1 MKKFII
7 FSLLFLFATRTFA
20 PNQQSIAIFYSPPVE
35 PFSRLIYA
43 VGMVEG
49 KCDTLAYNEFE
60 QAAGYFQIRPIR
72 LEDYS
77 RRTGIKYTTED
88 MFDYEKA
95 EEVFLYYAH
104 QIGPYNF
111 EKIARNWNGSGARTT
126 EYWNQVKKFL

>member
-1 MKKFII
+1 
-7 FSLLFLFATRTFA
+7 
-20 PNQQSIAIFYSPPVE
+20 
-35 PFSRLIYA
+35 
-43 VGMVEG
+43 
-49 KCDTLAYNEFE
+49 
-60 QAAGYFQIRPIR
+60 
-72 LEDYS
+72 
-77 RRTGIKYTTED
+77 